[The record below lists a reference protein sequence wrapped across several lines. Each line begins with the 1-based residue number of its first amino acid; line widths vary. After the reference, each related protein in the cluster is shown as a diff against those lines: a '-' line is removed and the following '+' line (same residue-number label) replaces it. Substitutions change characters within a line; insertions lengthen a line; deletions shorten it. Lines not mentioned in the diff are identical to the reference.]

1 VLTDG
6 LIATSAAALAVQMQ
20 PVVKDYL
27 FAAHTSTEPGHVSL
41 LESTGQQPLLSLGL
55 RLGEGTGVAL
65 AMSIVQAA
73 AAAFNEMA
81 TFESAEVSAKD
92 TDNPR

>member
-1 VLTDG
+1 
-6 LIATSAAALAVQMQ
+6 
-20 PVVKDYL
+20 VKDYL